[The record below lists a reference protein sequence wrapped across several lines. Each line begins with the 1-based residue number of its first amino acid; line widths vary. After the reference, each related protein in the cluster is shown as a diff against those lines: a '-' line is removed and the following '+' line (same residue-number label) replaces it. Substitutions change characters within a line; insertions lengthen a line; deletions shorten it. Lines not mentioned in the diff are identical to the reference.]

1 MSVGLLALLD
11 DVAALA
17 KVAAASLDDIAG
29 QAMKAGAKAAGAV
42 IDDAA
47 VTPRYVHGFS
57 ADRELPIVGKI
68 ALGSIKNK
76 LIFLLPAA
84 LILSFFLPWL
94 INPLLM
100 IGGAYLCYEG
110 AEKLYAMIAPHAAHG
125 HEQKVEPAA
134 ANAQALEEE
143 KVAGAIKTDFILSAE
158 IMTIALST
166 IPAGNVVYQAVIL
179 FVVAIG
185 ITAAVYGGV
194 ALIVKAD
201 DFGVYL
207 AKNGRTGFGRA
218 FGRGIVKAMP
228 GFMQTLAIVG
238 TAAMLWVGGGIIV
251 HGLAGMGF
259 DWLEHVILDIAHVV
273 EGVIPAIAGVLHW
286 LTEAFLYGVLGVI
299 LGFILIPVAEH
310 VIAPV
315 LGMFRKQKPAAH

>member
-68 ALGSIKNK
+68 ALGSIRNK
-76 LIFLLPAA
+76 LIILLPAA
-84 LILSFFLPWL
+84 LLLSAFLPGL

-100 IGGAYLCYEG
+100 LGGAYLCYEG
-110 AEKLYAMIAPHAAHG
+110 AEKVYAMLFPHKAHAHEAA
-125 HEQKVEPAA
+125 VEPSA
-134 ANAQALEEE
+134 ANPQVLEEE

-158 IMTIALST
+158 IMTIALAA
-166 IPAGNVVYQAVIL
+166 IPAGSVVNQALVL
-179 FVVAIG
+179 LVVAVG
-185 ITAAVYGGV
+185 ITALVYGGV

-201 DFGVYL
+201 DIGL
-207 AKNGRTGFGRA
+207 HMATNGYTGFGRA
-218 FGRGIVKAMP
+218 FGRGLVKGMP
-228 GFMQTLAIVG
+228 GFMNALSIVG
-238 TAAMLWVGGGIIV
+238 TAAMVWVGGGIIL
-251 HGLAGMGF
+251 HGLAGLGF
-259 DWLEHVILDIAHVV
+259 AAPEHWVHELAHAAGGVVPALEGFLA
-273 EGVIPAIAGVLHW
+273 W
-286 LTEAFLYGVLGVI
+286 LTTATLSGVLGLV
-299 LGFILIPVAEH
+299 LGFVLIPVAQYAVEPML
-310 VIAPV
+310 A
-315 LGMFRKQKPAAH
+315 MFRKPKVAH